1 MYTEKLT
8 DEKKGFADIIVLT
21 VILFSVL
28 NLGYTYK
35 GAIDCKDNL
44 AKYEEVTDY
53 MKSEG
58 LYYGYA
64 EFWDA
69 NRFASRPIRVK

>member
-35 GAIDCKDNL
+35 GTIDCKDNL
-44 AKYEEVTDY
+44 AKHEEVTDY